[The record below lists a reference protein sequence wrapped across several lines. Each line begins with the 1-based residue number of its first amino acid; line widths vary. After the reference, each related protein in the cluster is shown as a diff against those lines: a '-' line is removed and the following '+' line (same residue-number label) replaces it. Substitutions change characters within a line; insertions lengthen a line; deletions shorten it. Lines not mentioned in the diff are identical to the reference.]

1 MPQYKYTVLNKEN
14 QQLIGTIQS
23 PDEASARKE
32 LNNLGFSI
40 LGISIIDLS
49 KPSEENETIPENIVK
64 FDFAAIDKTGKKVI
78 GTIQGEEIFQV
89 YKRLVNEY
97 QFQVKALYPSD
108 LTSDEKDKAQIKGIE
123 HLQDLLNEEK
133 MAVELAQKQ
142 QEIDQQEFEEKQ
154 LNLKTQID
162 FVLKKV
168 NEILDTYHE
177 ELDPAR
183 KAKIKYYV
191 EKLLRIKNSTNL
203 DYIKQTSIELL
214 TYLQK
219 EEIFLNQEQ
228 KVKERAQLSIDTK
241 NMMSKL
247 EKITNPGQKD
257 VLDIMRDWRKNN
269 IINNP
274 DPTIIDKTINLFIS
288 LFIGKTSEDPEIS
301 EARNKLNTTTSQLK
315 EFITL
320 YFKNADPDFKQ
331 EAKNAIKRLW
341 IERSENKKNL
351 ALIIHQKEEEKLANI
366 EFTQNEILEKEIFS
380 LSGWVLTFYI
390 IYYFL
395 TIYLNSKEINL
406 PTNTKLN
413 LIFQTSIIKYFF
425 TSLFLF
431 VCLLGI
437 KIEFFKRKKFA
448 NIFFIILFIISSA
461 FIILNF

>member
-14 QQLIGTIQS
+14 QQLTGTIQS

-40 LGISIIDLS
+40 LGINIIDLS
-49 KPSEENETIPENIVK
+49 KSREENEIIPDNVIK
-64 FDFAAIDKTGKKVI
+64 FDFAAVDKTGKKVI

-108 LTSDEKDKAQIKGIE
+108 LTLDEKDKAQIKGVE

-142 QEIDQQEFEEKQ
+142 QEIDQQKFEEKQ
-154 LNLKTQID
+154 IGLKNQID

-168 NEILDTYHE
+168 NDILDTYQD

-183 KAKIKYYV
+183 KAKIKYFV

-257 VLDIMRDWRKNN
+257 ILDIMRDWRKDN

-274 DPTIIDKTINLFIS
+274 DPTIIDRAINLFIS

-315 EFITL
+315 EFIIL
-320 YFKNADPDFKQ
+320 YFKNTDPEFKK

-341 IERSENKKNL
+341 IERGENKKNL
-351 ALIIHQKEEEKLANI
+351 AMIIHQKEEEKLASI
-366 EFTQNEILEKEIFS
+366 EFTQSEILEKEIFS

-390 IYYFL
+390 IYYFF

-406 PTNTKLN
+406 FTNTKLN

-437 KIEFFKRKKFA
+437 KMEFFKRKKFA
-448 NIFFIILFIISSA
+448 NISFILVFIISSA